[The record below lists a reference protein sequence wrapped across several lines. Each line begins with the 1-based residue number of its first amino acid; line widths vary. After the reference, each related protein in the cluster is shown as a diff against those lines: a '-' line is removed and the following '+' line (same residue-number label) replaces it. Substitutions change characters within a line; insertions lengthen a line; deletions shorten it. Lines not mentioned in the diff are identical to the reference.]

1 MGHRWKE
8 YHEALGLKSIVDFS
22 WEMVQKEKED
32 MLHVLDFPYNGE
44 TLPKYIMGDGKITQN
59 KHHLCASSYTYLG
72 AIGLTL
78 QYSASETT
86 AECQTLTLILSSW
99 RLAGW

>member
-22 WEMVQKEKED
+22 WEMVQKEKHD

-44 TLPKYIMGDGKITQN
+44 TRPQYLLGDGKLTQN
-59 KHHLCASSYTYLG
+59 RHHLYVRFLMPRVE
-72 AIGLTL
+72 LVLNNL
-78 QYSASETT
+78 QYF
-86 AECQTLTLILSSW
+86 CQRAQPW
-99 RLAGW
+99 WCA